1 MGIGV
6 SVRRVD
12 AEAKVTGAAKYV
24 EDLIPRDAL
33 YVKVVHSTVAN
44 GMVTRVDTAEA
55 ETMPG
60 VVTVL
65 TCFQVPDHQFTT
77 AGHPKALDPAH
88 GDIQDRLILTQRVRY
103 YGDDVAAVVAD
114 TPLHAAQAAEKVRV
128 EYEAYPPVLTPEAAI
143 GAEPPLHEEYPTNE
157 LSRMDFTVDQEG
169 QVHFTTFP
177 FEVGDTV
184 AGMKGTTFHM
194 PPVHACHL
202 ENTACF
208 AYMEGRQ
215 MVVVTGT
222 QAPHTCLLYTSPSPR
237 DCS

>member
-114 TPLHAAQAAEKVRV
+114 DVLETP
-128 EYEAYPPVLTPEAAI
+128 
-143 GAEPPLHEEYPTNE
+143 
-157 LSRMDFTVDQEG
+157 
-169 QVHFTTFP
+169 
-177 FEVGDTV
+177 
-184 AGMKGTTFHM
+184 
-194 PPVHACHL
+194 
-202 ENTACF
+202 
-208 AYMEGRQ
+208 
-215 MVVVTGT
+215 
-222 QAPHTCLLYTSPSPR
+222 
-237 DCS
+237 